1 MQFLP
6 ENPVQRSVEA
16 RALLV
21 ALAAAIDLRS
31 ASASDFAVNML
42 CRAIRTCLMNAL
54 GSLRQTM
61 STEDRAAL
69 ERAEA
74 DLQVRRSHAPPPRS
88 PPTIWLQ
95 CILCFHSS
103 VVLAAHTPLCHSLHP
118 AVSAVLCAVHR
129 PLCLQ

>member
-6 ENPVQRSVEA
+6 ENPVARSVEA

-21 ALAAAIDLRS
+21 ALAAAVDLRS
-31 ASASDFAVNML
+31 ATASEFAVKLL

-61 STEDRAAL
+61 STEDREAL

-74 DLQVRRSHAPPPRS
+74 DLKVRP
-88 PPTIWLQ
+88 
-95 CILCFHSS
+95 C
-103 VVLAAHTPLCHSLHP
+103 VHSLD
-118 AVSAVLCAVHR
+118 SVLRHVAGASCL
-129 PLCLQ
+129 PLL